1 MEDKITIRYAT
12 KGDYEAFNKLYMQ
25 CVLLGGTGKPSNTK
39 PYNKEDYI
47 VECETNIIVAEKNGE
62 LVGYTLLNATDEP
75 DVIHISEMFTTIFV
89 RGTGVGRKMLKF
101 LEEEMKGSQFTTI
114 DLMSAFMEAD
124 RIWERMGFKSLN
136 FSDQYRKVVN

>member
-1 MEDKITIRYAT
+1 MKINIEQYPVYIPPVNDAT
-12 KGDYEAFNKLYMQ
+12 KRWGVYAIPRMWR
-25 CVLLGGTGKPSNTK
+25 
-39 PYNKEDYI
+39 
-47 VECETNIIVAEKNGE
+47 EKNGE

>member
-1 MEDKITIRYAT
+1 MEEIIIRYAT
-12 KGDYEAFNKLYMQ
+12 LGDYEAFNKLYMQ
-25 CVLLGGTGKPSNTK
+25 CVLLGGTGKPSHTK
-39 PYNKEDYI
+39 PYVMKNYKE
-47 VECETNIIVAEKNGE
+47 ECESNIIVAEKNGE
-62 LVGYTLLNATDEP
+62 LVGYTLLDATDEP
-75 DVIHISEMFTTIFV
+75 GVIHLSEMFTANSV

-101 LEEEMKGSQFTTI
+101 LEEEMKGSPFTTI